1 MDIFEDVNYMHW
13 SLGFVTAEFF
23 WDLFLILRQRR
34 TVKDNRTPNED
45 VKRLMDDETYVKSR
59 LYSLEKINFG
69 IFKDAYHEV
78 ELLAITLTF
87 FLAKLWKFSG
97 KSIEYLGYTDEL
109 IQSNMFLLQ
118 TTILSFVVHLP
129 WSLYR
134 TFVIEERHGF
144 NKMTIGFYFK
154 DTFKKMAISQIITG
168 ILITPLIWL
177 IKWGGDYFFIYAWG
191 FTFAFTMAIFFVY
204 MDFIAPLFDKYTPV
218 PESPLRTA
226 IVDLAKSINFPL
238 TKLYVVDGSKRSAHS
253 NAFFYG
259 FFKNKR
265 IVLFDT
271 LLDDTCNPMLG
282 LDEDGNKRQFP
293 TEETTEETEEPA
305 GAGKKKGC
313 SQEEVVAVLGH
324 ELGHWYHGHVWKPMI
339 LNQFLI
345 LGMFYSFGLLVKN
358 KQLLA
363 DFGFVDE
370 QPTLISLLVIFQFIF
385 SPFNRVMSAVSVYI
399 TRCFEFQ
406 ADRFAVGLGLGE
418 KLQTSLVKLVKDN
431 LSFPMADKLY
441 STFTFSHPPILERL
455 AAIREE
461 MSKKSKSE

>member
-1 MDIFEDVNYMHW
+1 MGFLDIFDDINYMHW

-34 TVKDNRTPNED
+34 TVKDNRTANED
-45 VKRLMDDETYVKSR
+45 VKKLMDDETYVKSR
-59 LYSLEKINFG
+59 LYSLEKINYG
-69 IFKDAYHEV
+69 IIKDAYHEI

-87 FLAKLWKFSG
+87 FLAKLWDFSG
-97 KSIEYLGYTDEL
+97 KSIQLLGYTNEL

-118 TTILSFVVHLP
+118 TTVLSFVVHLP

-154 DTFKKMAISQIITG
+154 DTIKKMAVSQVMTT

-177 IKWGGDYFFIYAWG
+177 IKWGGDYFFIYAWA
-191 FTFAFTMAIFFVY
+191 FTFVFTMAIFFVY

-226 IVDLAKSINFPL
+226 IENLAKSINFPL

-259 FFKNKR
+259 FYKNKR

-282 LDEDGNKRQFP
+282 LDEDGNKREFP
-293 TEETTEETEEPA
+293 TEETEVEE
-305 GAGKKKGC
+305 KKAKGC

-358 KQLLA
+358 QKLLA
-363 DFGFVDE
+363 DFGFAEE

-385 SPFNRVMSAVSVYI
+385 SPFNRVMSAVSIYI

-431 LSFPMADKLY
+431 LSFPMADRLY
-441 STFTFSHPPILERL
+441 SMFTFSHPPILERL
-455 AAIREE
+455 AAIRDE

>member
-1 MDIFEDVNYMHW
+1 MGLLDMLDNINYMHW
-13 SLGFVTAEFF
+13 SLGFVTAEFC

-34 TVKDNRTPNED
+34 TVKENRTPNDD
-45 VKRLMDDETYVKSR
+45 VKKLMDEETYKKAR

-69 IFKDAYHEV
+69 IIKDFYHEL
-78 ELLAITLTF
+78 ELLGITLSF
-87 FLAKLWKFSG
+87 FLAKLWNFSG
-97 KSIEYLGYTDEL
+97 KSIQYLGFADEL

-118 TTILSFVVHLP
+118 TTILSFIVHLP
-129 WSLYR
+129 WSLYS
-134 TFVIEERHGF
+134 TFVVEERHGF
-144 NKMTIGFYFK
+144 NKMTLGFYFK
-154 DTFKKMAISQIITG
+154 DTLKKMAVSQVITT
-168 ILITPLIWL
+168 ILVTPLIWL
-177 IKWGGDYFFIYAWG
+177 IKWGGDYFFIYAWA
-191 FTFAFTMAIFFVY
+191 FTFAFTMFIFFIY

-226 IVDLAKSINFPL
+226 IEDLAKSISFPL

-259 FFKNKR
+259 FYKNKR

-271 LLDDTCNPMLG
+271 LLDDTCNPMIG

-293 TEETTEETEEPA
+293 ADDTATGST
-305 GAGKKKGC
+305 GGKGKGC

-345 LGMFYSFGLLVKN
+345 LGMFYTFGILVTN
-358 KQLLA
+358 KKMLA

-418 KLQTSLVKLVKDN
+418 KLQSSLVKLVTDN
-431 LSFPMADKLY
+431 LSFPLADKLF
-441 STFTFSHPPILERL
+441 STFNYSHPPILERL

>member
-1 MDIFEDVNYMHW
+1 MLDMLKDMLVDINYMHW

-23 WDLFLILRQRR
+23 WDLYLILRQRR
-34 TVKDNRTPNED
+34 TVKENRTANED
-45 VKRLMDDETYVKSR
+45 VQKLMDEETYKKSR

-69 IFKDAYHEV
+69 ILQDAYHEL

-87 FLAKLWKFSG
+87 FLAKLWNFSG
-97 KSIEYLGYTDEL
+97 KSIESLGYTDEL

-129 WSLYR
+129 WSLYS

-144 NKMTIGFYFK
+144 NKMTMGFYFK
-154 DTFKKMAISQIITG
+154 DSLKKMAVSQLITT
-168 ILITPLIWL
+168 IMVTPLIWL

-191 FTFAFTMAIFFVY
+191 FTFLFTMAIFFVY

-218 PESPLRTA
+218 PDSPLRTA

-238 TKLYVVDGSKRSAHS
+238 TKLFVVDGSKRSAHS

-282 LDEDGNKRQFP
+282 LDADGNKREFP
-293 TEETTEETEEPA
+293 GEEETVTT
-305 GAGKKKGC
+305 GKKKGC

-345 LGMFYSFGLLVKN
+345 LGMFYTFGLLVKN
-358 KQLLA
+358 KKMLA
-363 DFGFVDE
+363 DFGFVEE

-385 SPFNRVMSAVSVYI
+385 SPLNRVMSAVSIYI

-406 ADRFAVGLGLGE
+406 ADRFAVGLGKGE
-418 KLQTSLVKLVKDN
+418 KLQSSLIKLVTDN
-431 LSFPMADKLY
+431 LSFPMADKMF
-441 STFTFSHPPILERL
+441 STFNYSHPPILERI
-455 AAIREE
+455 AAIKEE
-461 MSKKSKSE
+461 MAKKSKTE

>member
-1 MDIFEDVNYMHW
+1 MDN
-13 SLGFVTAEFF
+13 
-23 WDLFLILRQRR
+23 
-34 TVKDNRTPNED
+34 
-45 VKRLMDDETYVKSR
+45 ETYVKCR

-69 IFKDAYHEV
+69 IIKDIYHEF
-78 ELLAITLTF
+78 ELLGITLTF
-87 FLAKLWKFSG
+87 FLAKLWNFSG
-97 KSIEYLGYTDEL
+97 QTIEYLGYPGEI

-118 TTILSFVVHLP
+118 TTLLSFVVHLP
-129 WSLYR
+129 WALYS

-144 NKMTIGFYFK
+144 NKMTIGFYFT
-154 DTFKKMAISQIITG
+154 DTLKKIAVSQVITT
-168 ILITPLIWL
+168 ILVSPLIWL

-191 FTFAFTMAIFFVY
+191 FTFVFTMAVFFIY

-226 IVDLAKSINFPL
+226 IEDLAKSINFPL
-238 TKLYVVDGSKRSAHS
+238 TKLFVVDGSKRSAHS

-271 LLDDTCNPMLG
+271 LLDDSCNPMIG
-282 LDEDGNKRQFP
+282 LDENGNKREFP
-293 TEETTEETEEPA
+293 IEEVTA
-305 GAGKKKGC
+305 DGGAKKKGC
-313 SQEEVVAVLGH
+313 NQEEVVAVLGH

-345 LGMFYSFGLLVKN
+345 LGMFYTFGILVKN
-358 KQLLA
+358 KKMLE

-385 SPFNRVMSAVSVYI
+385 SPFNRVMSAVSIYI

-406 ADRFAVGLGLGE
+406 ADRFAVGLGKGE
-418 KLQTSLVKLVKDN
+418 KLQSSLIKLVTDN
-431 LSFPMADKLY
+431 LSFPIADRMFSMFNY
-441 STFTFSHPPILERL
+441 SHPPILERL

-461 MSKKSKSE
+461 MSKKSKED